1 LLDVALG
8 KGFEAALGADGGV
21 DDLTLGHSDSL
32 KAQPPHPVRRDGLRM
47 VGAVEA
53 HEPTIYLRRKAERKY
68 RPTPSCRRTY

>member
-1 LLDVALG
+1 
-8 KGFEAALGADGGV
+8 
-21 DDLTLGHSDSL
+21 LTLGHSDSL